1 MSKTHE
7 YSRLPHHGVASILLA
22 LAVTAAGCKGAH
34 DTPST
39 NPTPSPH
46 EEATAVVDAAPAA
59 NAVQSE
65 MLLLTEAMRDSVTA
79 IGYGH
84 LGEIPAAVERVHH
97 AKEATEQ
104 ALESGNYK
112 LRKNGADMKG
122 FQELDEAFHGELE
135 KLVEKAKT
143 NDAVATSTQLGVV
156 LSKCDGCHS
165 RFRP

>member
-1 MSKTHE
+1 MSKPLEHVR
-7 YSRLPHHGVASILLA
+7 SPRHGVASILLA

-39 NPTPSPH
+39 NATPTPAH
-46 EEATAVVDAAPAA
+46 EEHTVVDAAPAA

-79 IGYGH
+79 IGYGR
-84 LGEIPAAVERVHH
+84 LGDIPEAVERVHH

-112 LRKNGADMKG
+112 LRKNGDDLKG
-122 FQELDEAFHGELE
+122 FTELDEAFHGELE
-135 KLVEKAKT
+135 KLVEKAKA